1 MGAAVNLLVG
11 GPAHVYCVLFALI
24 SVVLQ
29 IRIPYQTYS
38 GILKW
43 MTLSLFTYVGTILSF
58 RSTGP
63 KSYEGPLYPTFR
75 LKGDFLAAL
84 IAVLGTTISPYL
96 LFLASRRRSRTNGK

>member
-1 MGAAVNLLVG
+1 MCGKLPIPDACDIGADIGAMGAAVNLLVG

-43 MTLSLFTYVGTILSF
+43 MTLSLFTYVGTIFVVQINWPEVIRGTFIPTISF
-58 RSTGP
+58 
-63 KSYEGPLYPTFR
+63 
-75 LKGDFLAAL
+75 KGDYLA
-84 IAVLGTTISPYL
+84 
-96 LFLASRRRSRTNGK
+96 